1 MQLSSGNSS
10 RPQFSINHIRCHGM
24 MYLKTTSGHQQWVTS
39 WYVSIFNTT
48 GPGMILPVAPLK
60 PSRKSEFQI
69 QYLGESFQ
77 HTHTQWCRQIR
88 RLQSYSKSLPMRPPA
103 GMCEIS
109 GPPFTRVFKKY
120 GNSERG
126 LSLKLLRTFRNSR
139 RVRNRPA
146 SLSSLEKALLS
157 KHRQSAKQRRVDDV
171 NLVFGDVAKTRAM
184 PVQTV
189 VTKEAAR
196 ITCASEDGL
205 QIT

>member
-1 MQLSSGNSS
+1 MLPWHDVPEDHFWPSATGDE
-10 RPQFSINHIRCHGM
+10 
-24 MYLKTTSGHQQWVTS
+24 L
-39 WYVSIFNTT
+39 VSIFNTT

-103 GMCEIS
+103 GMCEIY

-120 GNSERG
+120 GNSECR
-126 LSLKLLRTFRNSR
+126 LFRNSR
-139 RVRNRPA
+139 RVRNRPT
-146 SLSSLEKALLS
+146 SLSSLEITLLS
-157 KHRQSAKQRRVDDV
+157 KRRRQSAKQRRVDDV
-171 NLVFGDVAKTRAM
+171 NLVYGDVAKTRAM

-196 ITCASEDGL
+196 ITCVSEDGL

>member
-1 MQLSSGNSS
+1 
-10 RPQFSINHIRCHGM
+10 
-24 MYLKTTSGHQQWVTS
+24 
-39 WYVSIFNTT
+39 
-48 GPGMILPVAPLK
+48 
-60 PSRKSEFQI
+60 
-69 QYLGESFQ
+69 
-77 HTHTQWCRQIR
+77 
-88 RLQSYSKSLPMRPPA
+88 MRPPA

-126 LSLKLLRTFRNSR
+126 LFRSSR
-139 RVRNRPA
+139 RVRNRPT

-171 NLVFGDVAKTRAM
+171 NLVYGDVAKTRAM

-196 ITCASEDGL
+196 ITCVSEDGL